1 MFENVD
7 YFTDMLKKISFSQ
20 ATSEEQIPTNF

>member
-7 YFTDMLKKISFSQ
+7 YFTNMLKKNSFSQ